1 MSATPSVILLHG
13 GDEYAIAAQ
22 IEKLLAALG
31 DPSTAEMNIAR
42 FDGHASFNFDDL
54 YTAVN
59 AMPFLAARRLVVLR
73 NPTAAF
79 PGRTPKQAAPE
90 AEPGTEIA
98 PSANRK
104 KFLEMLDHIPPTATL
119 VLVEQ
124 EALKPDHW
132 LLKWV
137 KPAGEKA
144 EVKAYFMPKHWE
156 MSKWLENEARKQGGR
171 LEPQAASLLAGM
183 TGEDTRIAAQEIT
196 KLLTYANYARPVTA
210 ADVEQVS
217 ILSAQGDVFALV
229 DALGKGEGQKA
240 QAALHR
246 LLENEESFSLWGM
259 VIRQFR
265 LLLQAREM
273 LDERATVPEVQK
285 ALGLHEFVAGKICEQ
300 ARRFSIST
308 LESIYHK
315 LLEIDEGAKTSQVPL
330 DLALDTLVVELADG
344 GWN

>member
-1 MSATPSVILLHG
+1 M
-13 GDEYAIAAQ
+13 
-22 IEKLLAALG
+22 
-31 DPSTAEMNIAR
+31 
-42 FDGHASFNFDDL
+42 
-54 YTAVN
+54 
-59 AMPFLAARRLVVLR
+59 
-73 NPTAAF
+73 
-79 PGRTPKQAAPE
+79 
-90 AEPGTEIA
+90 
-98 PSANRK
+98 
-104 KFLEMLDHIPPTATL
+104 
-119 VLVEQ
+119 
-124 EALKPDHW
+124 
-132 LLKWV
+132 
-137 KPAGEKA
+137 
-144 EVKAYFMPKHWE
+144 KAYFMPKRWE

-240 QAALHR
+240 QASLHR

-330 DLALDTLVVELADG
+330 DLALDTLVVELAEG